1 MAFEKRKPQGLF
13 SEFYGIFS
21 FPSSSPWLLKLALD
35 MRQFRW
41 KPDDLMENS
50 PHMHVRQ
57 STKAV
62 LDSGI
67 DYTPWIPVPLSVELG
82 FRIPIVDG
90 IPDSKTQDSE
100 FHKQNFPEFRN
111 PGSLTLESF
120 RF

>member
-1 MAFEKRKPQGLF
+1 MAFEKRKPLGLF
-13 SEFYGIFS
+13 LEFYGIFS

-67 DYTPWIPVPLSVELG
+67 DYTSWIPVPLSVELG

-90 IPDSKTQDSE
+90 IPDSKKQGFWIPQAKFSRISE
-100 FHKQNFPEFRN
+100 SGFPYIRE
-111 PGSLTLESF
+111 L
-120 RF
+120 